1 MKTLACMK
9 ETSNARTKTSTSLR
23 QNHAK
28 HPIFFSPGVLQISFP
43 FPPVIVHGNDPYED
57 EEERHVNGR

>member
-1 MKTLACMK
+1 MKTCMK
-9 ETSNARTKTSTSLR
+9 ETSNARKKTSTSLR